1 MNYSN
6 RRDYEDDFILSF
18 DNKKTRKNEYNG
30 LTDPNLSSFF
40 ASPARKK
47 LLLKQRLVKNIQ
59 ILTNGVINER
69 ECIRNITLNIND
81 KEHLPKISAT
91 PAPKRKKN
99 KKNKKTVYSTEPG
112 TEKKKENKRYNN
124 LPPIVPISSDQFK
137 DLITKQRDIIGNH
150 HKNMKSL

>member
-47 LLLKQRLVKNIQ
+47 LLLKQRLVKNI
-59 ILTNGVINER
+59 
-69 ECIRNITLNIND
+69 
-81 KEHLPKISAT
+81 
-91 PAPKRKKN
+91 
-99 KKNKKTVYSTEPG
+99 
-112 TEKKKENKRYNN
+112 
-124 LPPIVPISSDQFK
+124 
-137 DLITKQRDIIGNH
+137 
-150 HKNMKSL
+150 